1 MKLVKY
7 LLTAMVFLAFN
18 AIQAQVNPTTGR
30 IKPPDWGVAGHDN
43 ATYYYI
49 PAAETYYDIKRSEYV
64 YLSDGKWVRTNT
76 LPTAYQDYDL
86 YSGYKVILTDM
97 KEPFSGY
104 NTLREK
110 YPKTYQ
116 GELQMAI
123 KPRKQ

>member
-18 AIQAQVNPTTGR
+18 AIQAQVNPTTGK
-30 IKPPDWGVAGHDN
+30 IKPPDWGVAGQDN

-49 PAAETYYDIKRSEYV
+49 PAAETYYDIKRGEYV
-64 YLSDGKWVRTNT
+64 YLSDGKWIRATT
-76 LPTAYQDYDL
+76 LPTAYRDYDL
-86 YSGYKVILTDM
+86 YSGYKVVIIEGN
-97 KEPFSGY
+97 EPFNDY
-104 NTLREK
+104 VTLRTK